1 MGEQRKGIHY
11 PFWFGGA
18 SSMWAAVFT
27 HPLDLNKVRL
37 QTAKKVGNGP
47 KPGMVDTFKTIYR
60 NEGFLGLYRGLT
72 ASLLRQATYSTMRF
86 GVYEEL
92 KDRVKQ
98 PNKQLPLP
106 TLIALSSTSGFL
118 GSIAGNPADII
129 NVRMQ
134 QDGALPVEKRRNYKN
149 AIDGLVKM
157 VRQEGF
163 GSLFR
168 GVGPNSGRGALM
180 TASQLASY
188 DEFKMLLLGT
198 GMFEDNLTTHF
209 TASTLAG
216 GVATLICSPVDV
228 VKTKIMSSH
237 DPDGIMHLLKK
248 TTKREGLMWV
258 FKGLLPSFIRLG
270 PHTVLTFVFLEQH
283 KKIWRAIYPEEHYAS
298 A

>member
-1 MGEQRKGIHY
+1 MGDKKQQGIKY

-47 KPGMVDTFKTIYR
+47 KPGMVDTFRTIFR
-60 NEGFLGLYRGLT
+60 NEGFLGLYSGVRVRITRNSLRSQRLMIESWLVDGFALT
-72 ASLLRQATYSTMRF
+72 AS
-86 GVYEEL
+86 
-92 KDRVKQ
+92 
-98 PNKQLPLP
+98 
-106 TLIALSSTSGFL
+106 I

-134 QDGALPVEKRRNYKN
+134 QDGALEPSKRRNYKN
-149 AIDGLVKM
+149 AIDGIIKM
-157 VRQEGF
+157 VKSEGIT
-163 GSLFR
+163 SLFR

-198 GMFEDNLTTHF
+198 GMFEDNLMTHF
-209 TASTLAG
+209 VASTMAG

-237 DPDGIMHLLKK
+237 DPDGILHLLKE
-248 TTKREGLMWV
+248 TTKREGMTWA

-283 KKIWRAIYPEEHYAS
+283 KSIWKAIYTPQEERLS
-298 A
+298 